1 MPGSGHKK
9 PQRLVHPLRSSET
22 YSPKTRLLFT
32 SRFSLCRG
40 RTMFS
45 KPDIQRVLETAFLP
59 SKCECVVAS
68 DETFSVKLLHPE
80 SGDIQLYVKGLSL
93 SEVESSRYIARLVL
107 SLREQ
112 RDLMGLMDLSMRRLA

>member
-1 MPGSGHKK
+1 M
-9 PQRLVHPLRSSET
+9 HPLRRSET
-22 YSPKTRLLFT
+22 YSPETRLLFT
-32 SRFSLCRG
+32 SRFSPLQ
-40 RTMFS
+40 RTHHVF
-45 KPDIQRVLETAFLP
+45 KTDIQRVLETAFLP
-59 SKCECVVAS
+59 SKCECVVAL

-93 SEVESSRYIARLVL
+93 SEVESSRSIARLVL

>member
-1 MPGSGHKK
+1 MPGSRHKK
-9 PQRLVHPLRSSET
+9 PPRRVHPCAARKPIHLKLV
-22 YSPKTRLLFT
+22 YSLHHD
-32 SRFSLCRG
+32 SALCRG

-93 SEVESSRYIARLVL
+93 SEVESSRSIARLVL